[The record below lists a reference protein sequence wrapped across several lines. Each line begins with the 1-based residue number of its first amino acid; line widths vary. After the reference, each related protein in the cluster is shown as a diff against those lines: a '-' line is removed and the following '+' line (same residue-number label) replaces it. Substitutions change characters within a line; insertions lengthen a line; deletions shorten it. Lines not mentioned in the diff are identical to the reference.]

1 MGFVGQLRPYEDFDL
16 KTKIWSKS
24 SIEKKKN
31 FFGGEERSKE
41 RSKESML
48 GFCRR
53 NQKICARTCKVV
65 QGEG

>member
-1 MGFVGQLRPYEDFDL
+1 MGFVGQPRPYEDFDL

-24 SIEKKKN
+24 SIEQKKKN
-31 FFGGEERSKE
+31 VFGREERSKE
-41 RSKESML
+41 RKI

>member
-1 MGFVGQLRPYEDFDL
+1 MGFVGQPRPYEDFDL

-24 SIEKKKN
+24 SIEQKN
-31 FFGGEERSKE
+31 VFGREERNKE
-41 RSKESML
+41 RKL

-65 QGEG
+65 QGED

>member
-1 MGFVGQLRPYEDFDL
+1 MGFVGQSRPYEDFDL

-24 SIEKKKN
+24 SIEQKN
-31 FFGGEERSKE
+31 IFGREERRKE
-41 RSKESML
+41 RKL

>member
-1 MGFVGQLRPYEDFDL
+1 MGFVGQPRPYEDIDL

-24 SIEKKKN
+24 SIEQKKN
-31 FFGGEERSKE
+31 VFGREERSKE
-41 RSKESML
+41 RKL